1 MLLMDI
7 LAQAEPSR
15 PLGSEFGKA
24 SPVGLFLIVVLLAI
38 VLYLGWA
45 LNRRLK
51 RMARRR
57 AFAEAHGIDIFDT
70 EALDKAMVE
79 AGLADVNKEHLI

>member
-15 PLGSEFGKA
+15 PLGSEFGKE

-70 EALDKAMVE
+70 EALDKAMAE